1 MFRKSRSKSDL
12 QTEYK
17 CTIRFLDDSEPIQLD
32 FTKETLG
39 QTIQDKVCSS
49 LNLEEKDYFGL
60 RYVDAEK
67 QRHWLEPLK
76 SVYKQMKGVSP
87 CVLCFRVKFY
97 PADPMKLR
105 EEITRYYLFLQLRR
119 DLHHGRLLCAPSDAN
134 LLAAYI
140 IQSEVGDFDPQ
151 DHPPGYV
158 TEFKMLP
165 KQNVKMEEQIM
176 EIHKSLIGQVP
187 AEAEAN
193 FLKKAASLDTYGVDP
208 HQVKDQ
214 KGTQLY
220 LGCTHQG
227 IMTFHGA
234 RRTQLY
240 GWGQVKK
247 ITYKEKMFILHV
259 NITEDS
265 NQKNSKKKLQP
276 IGYKCISVPACKY
289 LWKCAVEQQ
298 FFFTLSTSMNVPKLK
313 SGGTIFSRGSRFR
326 FSGRCQNEAY
336 QASEHIKRDEPNFQ
350 RSSSLPNFARKPGDH
365 SKALRNSTLSSE
377 TVEEDKKR
385 KNYRASPVKVPTAG
399 LTKPKGEPAEIKGT
413 ESAVSQQITSTVRK
427 NVESIPTR
435 QAETAQKRR
444 VMPPDTPLVLNVN
457 TVQAETHIVQE
468 SEPSVMRIT
477 NADLAISVA
486 KSPVVTSV
494 VRESPVDVPGQ
505 EIVAEVLPTSPII
518 KAPVLS
524 LDSGEVKEVIV
535 PQKVGSVEAGH
546 PTILVTSPSADFSQM
561 EDMPSSYQ
569 PEMTL
574 MDDFEQE
581 VKSTKSLEDQVRELE
596 EEYDRMQERNHV
608 SPISSTPNKSERFDP
623 VQSNKLESVI
633 NDTKVSTKESSK
645 PTSTLPKSSG
655 SSTCCKFVVYT
666 SLFVVLTL
674 TVTITIIMFS
684 DVQHPLVNELRQ
696 HLSFLEPTRDFL
708 RDKYHSLLRKY

>member
-385 KNYRASPVKVPTAG
+385 KNYR
-399 LTKPKGEPAEIKGT
+399 
-413 ESAVSQQITSTVRK
+413 
-427 NVESIPTR
+427 
-435 QAETAQKRR
+435 
-444 VMPPDTPLVLNVN
+444 
-457 TVQAETHIVQE
+457 
-468 SEPSVMRIT
+468 
-477 NADLAISVA
+477 
-486 KSPVVTSV
+486 
-494 VRESPVDVPGQ
+494 ESPVDVPGQ

>member
-259 NITEDS
+259 NITE
-265 NQKNSKKKLQP
+265 KLQP

-385 KNYRASPVKVPTAG
+385 KNY
-399 LTKPKGEPAEIKGT
+399 
-413 ESAVSQQITSTVRK
+413 
-427 NVESIPTR
+427 
-435 QAETAQKRR
+435 
-444 VMPPDTPLVLNVN
+444 
-457 TVQAETHIVQE
+457 
-468 SEPSVMRIT
+468 
-477 NADLAISVA
+477 
-486 KSPVVTSV
+486 
-494 VRESPVDVPGQ
+494 RESPVDVPGQ